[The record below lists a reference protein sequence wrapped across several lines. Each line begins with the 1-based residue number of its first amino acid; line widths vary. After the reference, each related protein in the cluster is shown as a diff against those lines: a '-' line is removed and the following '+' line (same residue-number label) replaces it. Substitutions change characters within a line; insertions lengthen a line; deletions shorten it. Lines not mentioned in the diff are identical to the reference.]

1 MPVIVPVQPGPS
13 HSVKEEPMPT
23 VETPDGADER
33 VEDEDQVDDED
44 EPVEGQTSEQTLHA
58 QDESRAEG
66 EPYEAEE

>member
-1 MPVIVPVQPGPS
+1 VDRS

-23 VETPDGADER
+23 VEAPDGADER
-33 VEDEDQVDDED
+33 VENHENED
-44 EPVEGQTSEQTLHA
+44 EAPVEGQTSEQTLHA